1 MNNPSFGQRAS
12 LDIGAGGLD
21 GRSRMLNPLKV
32 AFAVVDRFMQ
42 WTAPKSRPLPD
53 PEGRQGL
60 QPASTER

>member
-1 MNNPSFGQRAS
+1 
-12 LDIGAGGLD
+12 
-21 GRSRMLNPLKV
+21 MLNPLKV
-32 AFAVVDRFMQ
+32 AFAVVDRFMR